1 MKTWHSITKSKKKK
15 IMKTLKSSCVTN
27 RVRAKSNEYS
37 DKTVRARVN
46 YWDSARQSESQ
57 LDNYQ

>member
-1 MKTWHSITKSKKKK
+1 
-15 IMKTLKSSCVTN
+15 MKTLKSSCVTN
-27 RVRAKSNEYS
+27 RVRAKGNEYS